1 MAKKIAETVLNDHR
15 RIGKKFIPPI
25 IDKLGST
32 FKETSWVKLSI
43 PELIWIALLNYRCG
57 YKEGADLSLS
67 LAKATKEAT
76 GKIEWYAPL
85 SSFSALTKQQKGKII
100 EILKQEAKLDKLV
113 VGLYPLLCLYPQFPL
128 SFIGK
133 VKKPNREERE
143 IYLSHMKSVL
153 ENQYDK
159 RSKEATFTQA
169 NAIYIC
175 FVLGKLQ
182 VTSKSSLANFPEIE
196 NYPNSEESK
205 KIAAAIRA
213 AINGFIGLDIAENM
227 TNWPA
232 YFWNRGLEIDKCEY

>member
-1 MAKKIAETVLNDHR
+1 MVKKVTQAVLKDHR
-15 RIGKKFIPPI
+15 KIGKKFIPPI

-32 FKETSWVKLSI
+32 FKETSWVKFSV

-67 LAKATKEAT
+67 LAKAVKEAT

-85 SSFSALTKQQKGKII
+85 SSFSPLTKKQRDKVV
-100 EILKQEAKLDKLV
+100 EILKREVKLDKLI
-113 VGLYPLLCLYPQFPL
+113 VGLIPLICLYPQFPL

-133 VKKPNREERE
+133 TKKPNKEEKE
-143 IYLSHMKSVL
+143 IYLSQMKGVL
-153 ENQYDK
+153 QNLYDK
-159 RSKEATFTQA
+159 RSKEATFAQA

-182 VTSKSSLANFPEIE
+182 VTSNSSLANFPEIE

-205 KIAAAIRA
+205 KIAASIRA
-213 AINGFIGLDIAENM
+213 SINGFIGLDIAGNM
-227 TNWPA
+227 TNWPD
-232 YFWNRGLEIDKCEY
+232 YFWNRGLKIDKCE